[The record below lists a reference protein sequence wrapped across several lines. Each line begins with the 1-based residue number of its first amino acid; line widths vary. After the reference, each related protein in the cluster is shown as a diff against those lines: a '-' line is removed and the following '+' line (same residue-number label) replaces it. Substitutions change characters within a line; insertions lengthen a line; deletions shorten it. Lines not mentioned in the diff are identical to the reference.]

1 MRMLVEQRDG
11 TCALRA
17 PANGTLR
24 WLAPSVLCGELE
36 IYERG
41 EAVAEVGG
49 ALVTA
54 PERGF
59 IVRVLVPDGCSVEID
74 REIVLFGIA

>member
-1 MRMLVEQRDG
+1 MTTLVEQHRG

-17 PANGTLR
+17 PASGTIR

-41 EAVAEVGG
+41 EAVAAVGS
-49 ALVTA
+49 AVVTA

-59 IVRVLVPDGCSVEID
+59 IVRVLVSEGCSVEID